1 MPEIFINYRT
11 GDGHHLATILD
22 QKLRARFGDEH
33 VFLDHNAI
41 PAGAEFA
48 EVLDKGVWSSTV
60 LLCVIGPDWLTD
72 SDDNGKP
79 KIFDGNDWIHREL
92 VLAFQHGVH
101 VIPVIDERAAQPLR
115 AEDLPAPLAR
125 LALLQYRT
133 YRAREVDASIDRIVA
148 DLLALIPGLV
158 DREAP
163 DETTD
168 TGQAISVENSGTI
181 GANFF
186 GPVHNNGGGT
196 VAGMVTRGDRQ

>member
-1 MPEIFINYRT
+1 MPEIFINSRT

-22 QKLRARFGDEH
+22 QRLRARFGDEH
-33 VFLDHNAI
+33 VFLDRNAI

-48 EVLDKGVWSSTV
+48 EVLERGVWSSNV
-60 LLCVIGPDWLTD
+60 LLCVIGPRWLTD
-72 SDDNGKP
+72 PGDNGKP
-79 KIFDGNDWIHREL
+79 KIFDPDDWIHREL

-101 VIPVIDERAAQPLR
+101 VIPVIDEHAAQPLR
-115 AEDLPAPLAR
+115 TESLPNPLAR

-148 DLLALIPGLV
+148 DLLALVPGLV
-158 DREAP
+158 DQQAS
-163 DETTD
+163 DETAD
-168 TGQAISVENSGTI
+168 IGQFLSVENSGTI

-196 VAGMVTRGDRQ
+196 VAGMVTRDDRR